1 MSNLKTAKSLAV
13 FLVVIFGL
21 TNSFNAE
28 AQLLKRLKRKAEDK
42 AKQKIEQ
49 RAEER
54 IDRTLDGS
62 IDSVTVRI
70 ERLFGKKTDNSQKAG
85 SDELLGQG
93 KADGF
98 ASISFGSESYQLSEF
113 KDVVCTFYKN
123 GVSINAISN
132 EQFGLSFELI
142 NIPINPE
149 KHNGVYDKQAYSN
162 VAGMV
167 SSIEYYT
174 RPGLPAGVGS
184 VLKEGTLTVANLDKS
199 SIYLSFNGSGGNNE
213 TDESLAMNGT
223 IKLDFSYILSN
234 DGLLE
239 NGYAKKQ
246 MRAEAREKEVNSKK
260 LPSSS
265 ESTNYGSNSSA
276 MDSEEA
282 SKAMEMMQ
290 QMMGASADIDLPSS
304 YSFDFMISYSM
315 SDASGQESEYSTWVS
330 KGEKYSMIKTSE
342 DPNMMIMDDERQIF
356 ITLDDKE
363 KEATAMS
370 SKMMGNMGNM
380 AAQKNAGDNTGNNL
394 SKTGRTKNILGY
406 KSEEYIIET
415 PNREAKVV
423 IWLSNDVGINVSQES
438 PMLTSLFQ
446 GASFG
451 KEQGGF
457 LMELHS
463 IESGGQESHM
473 TVKEISKRG
482 KTIRMKDYKVTK
494 GFGN

>member
-49 RAEER
+49 RAEEK

-85 SDELLGQG
+85 NDELLGQG

-162 VAGMV
+162 VSGMV

-184 VLKEGTLTVANLDKS
+184 VLKEGTLTVANLDKT

-213 TDESLAMNGT
+213 TDESLTMNGT

-246 MRAEAREKEVNSKK
+246 MRAQSAPEEVNSKK

-276 MDSEEA
+276 MDSEDA
-282 SKAMEMMQ
+282 AKAMEMMQ
-290 QMMGASADIDLPSS
+290 QMMGASGDIDLPSS
-304 YSFDFMISYSM
+304 YSFDYMISYNM
-315 SDASGQESEYSTWVS
+315 KDASGQESKYSTWVS
-330 KGEKYSMIKTSE
+330 KNEKVSMIRTSE
-342 DPNMMIMDDERQIF
+342 DPEMMIMDDERQIF
-356 ITLDDKE
+356 LSLDE
-363 KEATAMS
+363 EQKEATAMS

-380 AAQKNAGDNTGNNL
+380 AAQNNGGNNL

-415 PNREAKVV
+415 PNKEAKVV
-423 IWLSNDVGINVSQES
+423 IWLSNEVGINVSQES

-451 KEQGGF
+451 NQQGGF

-463 IESGGQESHM
+463 TESSGQESHM

-482 KTIRMKDYKVTK
+482 KTIRMSDYKVTK